1 MFSRDELLGGLPAR
15 RASTLLFAIES
26 RTAQQVARSR
36 SAMATYLTDR
46 TAADRERAFLDAM
59 SGGRGLPIR
68 PTIQDIE
75 RYAADWAALVPD
87 GPDQRA
93 AILARLAATYRL
105 PAARTPRIA
114 AALSS
119 DDPAVAAAYER
130 VQGAPIATAFAT
142 DVPWRERLRWT
153 RSAVSDL
160 LEHLPTTATAF
171 ALTLA
176 GTVGAGILAL
186 PIAFGGVGPLIGVA
200 ILVVFGFVNLLTV
213 AALVEAVTRSGSM
226 RHGHSYFGRLVDEY
240 LGRTGG
246 LVLSPTLAILDL
258 VGLTALLIGFGTTLG
273 SATGIP
279 AAVFVAVLATI
290 ILVVVRRD
298 GIPASV
304 ASALV
309 IGAVNVTL
317 LVVIAALALTHLDPA
332 NLAVPA
338 GLGPGDLGAVGGLIF
353 GVVLA
358 AYFGHTSAGSAAKVV
373 LRRDP
378 SGRSLLRGSVLAM
391 VTLIALYSLVV
402 VAIGGAVPADR
413 LVGFEGTAL
422 TPLAAVVGPSVDVLG
437 SIYVVVAMGVGAIY
451 VSLGLAHLIEERLPA
466 IDVAGG
472 GRLAR
477 VAAGE
482 NGRFILRALPVLV
495 LLPVLEWMLLTG
507 RASFSDPISI
517 LGALA
522 IPLLAGAFPVLM
534 LAAARRRGEYLPAA
548 IIGPLGWPAVVA
560 GLFVLFVV
568 GPIVQGVAVF
578 TEPATRIASILV
590 AAVMVVVALV
600 AVRGGS
606 FRSRAVVELRRE
618 AHAAGRGFFRVVAAG
633 RAAAVPVRLVL
644 AGETRDLVG
653 SSGELAR
660 FGDLRSAIF
669 DLSDLLT
676 DDIEVWVHEVTG
688 HGASTPIPAT
698 VVADGSDPALTFN
711 GTNGRYVSSTPI
723 DRRAIR
729 VTPRTRTITTTT
741 QEG

>member
-46 TAADRERAFLDAM
+46 TAADQERAFLDAL
-59 SGGRGLPIR
+59 SGGRTLPLR

-75 RYAADWAALVPD
+75 RYAPDWAALVPD

-93 AILARLAATYRL
+93 AILARLTATYRL
-105 PAARTPRIA
+105 PADRTPRIA
-114 AALSS
+114 AALGLG
-119 DDPAVAAAYER
+119 DPTVAAAYEHAH
-130 VQGAPIATAFAT
+130 GTPIAAAFAAQT
-142 DVPWRERLRWT
+142 TWRERLRWI
-153 RSAVSDL
+153 RSSAADR
-160 LEHLPTTATAF
+160 LEHLPPTTTAF

-186 PIAFGGVGPLIGVA
+186 PIAFGAVGPLVGIA
-200 ILVVFGFVNLLTV
+200 ILVVFGLVNLLTV

-246 LVLSPTLAILDL
+246 LVLSPTLAVLDL

-273 SATGIP
+273 SATGIS
-279 AAVFVAVLATI
+279 AAVFVAILAAV

-304 ASALV
+304 ASAMV
-309 IGAVNVTL
+309 VGAVNVTL
-317 LVVIAALALTHLDPA
+317 ILVIAVLALTHLDPA

-338 GLGPGDLGAVGGLIF
+338 GLGFADVGALGGLIF

-378 SGRSLLRGSVLAM
+378 SGRSLLRGSALAM
-391 VTLIALYSLVV
+391 LSLIALYSLVV
-402 VAIGGAVPADR
+402 LAIGGAVPADR

-451 VSLGLAHLIEERLPA
+451 LSLSLAHLIEERLPA
-466 IDVAGG
+466 RDGAGRG
-472 GRLAR
+472 WLAR
-477 VAAGE
+477 VAAAE
-482 NGRFILRALPVLV
+482 DRRFVLRALPVFV
-495 LLPVLEWMLLTG
+495 VLPVVEWMLLTG

-522 IPLLAGAFPVLM
+522 IPLLAGAFPILL

-548 IIGPLGWPAVVA
+548 IIGPLGWPVVIV
-560 GLFVLFVV
+560 GLFALFLV

-578 TEPATRIASILV
+578 TEPLTRIASVLV

-618 AHAAGRGFFRVVAAG
+618 AHAADRGLFRIVAAG
-633 RAAAVPVRLVL
+633 RAATVPVRLVL

-660 FGDLRSAIF
+660 FGDLRSATF
-669 DLSDLLT
+669 DLSDVPT
-676 DDIEVWVHEVTG
+676 DDVEVWVHEVTG
-688 HGASTPIPAT
+688 QGASLPIRAT
-698 VVADGSDPALTFN
+698 VVAEGSDPATTFD
-711 GTNGRYVSSTPI
+711 TTDGRYVSSTPV
-723 DRRAIR
+723 DRHAIR
-729 VTPRTRTITTTT
+729 VTPRTKAATTTI
-741 QEG
+741 QEA